1 MMKKGKVKS
10 LKILPYL
17 IRKVKILTPYIV
29 LIMETRI
36 YGNFL
41 DDCGIGTPPK
51 AEGEEDGDSEE
62 EYVATMD
69 VAKTAPST
77 PKLTI
82 TYKPNNKIVKISN
95 VQYIQNDYG
104 STVLEV
110 DQPNSNGSVV
120 DLVKEAYWKDDDFVE
135 GLLLNFFNSLLYFKI
150 RHNITIF
157 KFLLR

>member
-36 YGNFL
+36 YGNLL
-41 DDCGIGTPPK
+41 DDCGIGTPTK
-51 AEGEEDGDSEE
+51 AEGEEDGDSGE

-69 VAKTAPST
+69 VAKTVPST
-77 PKLTI
+77 LKLTI
-82 TYKPNNKIVKISN
+82 TYKSNNKIVKISI
-95 VQYIQNDYG
+95 VQYIQNDFG

-120 DLVKEAYWKDDDFVE
+120 DLVKEAY
-135 GLLLNFFNSLLYFKI
+135 
-150 RHNITIF
+150 
-157 KFLLR
+157 

>member
-36 YGNFL
+36 YGNLL
-41 DDCGIGTPPK
+41 DDCGIGTPTK

-120 DLVKEAYWKDDDFVE
+120 DLVKEAY
-135 GLLLNFFNSLLYFKI
+135 
-150 RHNITIF
+150 
-157 KFLLR
+157 

>member
-29 LIMETRI
+29 LIMKTRI

-41 DDCGIGTPPK
+41 DDCGIGTPTK

-77 PKLTI
+77 LKLTI
-82 TYKPNNKIVKISN
+82 TYKSNNKIVKISI
-95 VQYIQNDYG
+95 VQYIQNDFG
-104 STVLEV
+104 SIVLEV

-120 DLVKEAYWKDDDFVE
+120 DLVKEAY
-135 GLLLNFFNSLLYFKI
+135 
-150 RHNITIF
+150 
-157 KFLLR
+157 

>member
-36 YGNFL
+36 YGNLL
-41 DDCGIGTPPK
+41 DDCGIGTPTK
-51 AEGEEDGDSEE
+51 AEGEEDEDSEE

-120 DLVKEAYWKDDDFVE
+120 DLVKEAY
-135 GLLLNFFNSLLYFKI
+135 
-150 RHNITIF
+150 
-157 KFLLR
+157 

>member
-36 YGNFL
+36 YGNLL
-41 DDCGIGTPPK
+41 DDCGIGTPTK
-51 AEGEEDGDSEE
+51 AEGEEDEDSEE

-77 PKLTI
+77 LKLTI
-82 TYKPNNKIVKISN
+82 TYKSNNKIVKISI
-95 VQYIQNDYG
+95 VQYIQNDFG

-120 DLVKEAYWKDDDFVE
+120 DLVKEAY
-135 GLLLNFFNSLLYFKI
+135 
-150 RHNITIF
+150 
-157 KFLLR
+157 

>member
-10 LKILPYL
+10 LKILRYL
-17 IRKVKILTPYIV
+17 NRKVKILTPYIV

-41 DDCGIGTPPK
+41 DDCGIGTPTK

-120 DLVKEAYWKDDDFVE
+120 DLVKEAY
-135 GLLLNFFNSLLYFKI
+135 
-150 RHNITIF
+150 
-157 KFLLR
+157 